1 LSTTKLAF
9 VGAGNMNSAIIEG
22 LLIAGETPSSIS
34 VSNRSATKLERLNEL
49 GVATSTSNVE
59 ACDQADIVVLGVKP
73 AQILDV
79 CREVQASVARSN
91 ALVLSVAAGVTVAQ
105 LEQVLGSN
113 TPIVRAMPNTPS
125 TVGAGAAG
133 LFANAAVSAKGK
145 ADAQRVLEACGIATW
160 VESEDLIDA
169 VIAVA
174 GSAPAYFFYILEA
187 LVEEGINLGL
197 APEQAQTLAVQ
208 TCFGAA
214 KLCQNAETDLATLR
228 NKVTSPG
235 GTTQAAL
242 ATFKELNLQGTIKA
256 GMRAAVAR
264 AREMAQENG

>member
-1 LSTTKLAF
+1 MSLTKLAF

-22 LLIAGETPSSIS
+22 LLNAGDTPSSIS
-34 VSNRSATKLERLNEL
+34 VSNRSATKLERFSKL
-49 GVATSTSNVE
+49 GVATHTNNSD
-59 ACDQADIVVLGVKP
+59 ACDQADIIVLGVKP
-73 AQILDV
+73 VQILDV
-79 CREVQASVARSN
+79 CREIQTTVARSG
-91 ALVLSVAAGVTVAQ
+91 ALVLSVAAGVTIAQ
-105 LEQVLGSN
+105 LEQVLGRE

-133 LFANAAVSAKGK
+133 LFANAAVSEKGK
-145 ADAQRVLEACGIATW
+145 VDAQRVLEACGIATW
-160 VESEDLIDA
+160 VESEELIDA

-214 KLCQNAETDLATLR
+214 KLCQNAEIDLATLR

-242 ATFKELNLQGTIKA
+242 TTFKELNLQGTIKA